1 MATDRSIVPDP
12 QEGEAHAERESEAS
26 PVSLSE
32 VAYHRILEM
41 LFGRHLPAGAFVSQN
56 ELVRLVGVPV
66 APLRDALRVLQTEG
80 VLTIHSRSGIRFL
93 KPDFEFT
100 KNTYQF
106 RGILERPAVRV
117 FAETAGADAIDA
129 FVARHDRLIAAI
141 GAAGLAGENVHEI
154 IAIDADFHFAIVA
167 ALANPLV
174 GSTYRRVHN
183 YLQLIRLD
191 RRLTAATA
199 LRTLNEHLDILAACR
214 SRDIDAAEA
223 ALQLHFS
230 QALQRALG
238 IF

>member
-1 MATDRSIVPDP
+1 MPSDRSKVLGS
-12 QEGEAHAERESEAS
+12 QEPEEEGDAG

-32 VAYHRILEM
+32 VAYRRILEM
-41 LFGRHLPAGAFVSQN
+41 LFARQLPAGAFVSQN
-56 ELVRLVGVPV
+56 ELVKLVSVPV

-117 FAETAGADAIDA
+117 FAEGASRGEIDA
-129 FVARHDRLIAAI
+129 FVARHDALI
-141 GAAGLAGENVHEI
+141 GAIAPAGLTAENVREI
-154 IAIDADFHFAIVA
+154 VAIDADFHFAIVA

-191 RRLTAATA
+191 RRLTPAIAI
-199 LRTLNEHLDILAACR
+199 RTLKEHLDILDACR
-214 SRDIDAAEA
+214 ARDAERAEA
-223 ALQLHFS
+223 ALQAHFS
-230 QALQRALG
+230 NALQRALG